1 MFSLSRCDSAVLAR
15 AKAQRSAKARRR
27 KRRGDM
33 STKIPVGVLGA
44 TGAVGQKFVALLEN
58 HPWFELTE
66 LAASDRSA
74 GKRYE
79 DATLWRQYK
88 PIPDRLKDRI
98 VKPCEPALDC
108 RLVFSGLDSSV
119 AGEIEED
126 FARNGHIVVTNS
138 RNHRMDEDVPLLI
151 PEINPE
157 HLGLIKVQRERRGWS
172 GAIVTNPNCSTIG
185 LVMALAPIH
194 RAFGVKRVIVATM
207 QALSGAGYPGHS
219 AIDMVG
225 NVIPFI
231 GGGEEEKVETE
242 PLKIMG
248 VLDGDK
254 IRFADCRISAHTNRV
269 FVEDGHMECVSLEL
283 EKKATPGEIAST
295 LACFSSLPQELRLP
309 SAPERPIIVTAEKD
323 RPQPRFDRDAGNGM
337 SAVVGRIREC
347 PVFDIRFVVL
357 SHNTIRGAAG
367 AAILNAELM
376 KAQRLLPD

>member
-1 MFSLSRCDSAVLAR
+1 M
-15 AKAQRSAKARRR
+15 
-27 KRRGDM
+27 
-33 STKIPVGVLGA
+33 KIPVGVLGA

-74 GKRYE
+74 GKSYR
-79 DATLWRQYK
+79 DATVWRQYQ
-88 PIPDRLKDRI
+88 PIPERLKDRTI
-98 VKPCEPALDC
+98 KPCEPALDC
-108 RLVFSGLDSSV
+108 RVVFSGLDSSV
-119 AGEIEED
+119 AGEVEEN
-126 FARNGHIVVTNS
+126 FARAGYIVVSNS
-138 RNHRMDEDVPLLI
+138 RNHRMDDDVPLLI
-151 PEINPE
+151 PEVNPE
-157 HLGLIKVQRERRGWS
+157 HLALIKVQRERRSWP

-219 AIDMVG
+219 AIDMLG

-231 GGGEEEKVETE
+231 GGGEEEKMETE

-248 VLDGDK
+248 SLDGK
-254 IRFADCRISAHTNRV
+254 GICFADCRISAHTNRV
-269 FVEDGHMECVSLEL
+269 FVEDGHMECVSVEL
-283 EKKATPGEIAST
+283 ERKAKPDEVARV
-295 LACFSSLPQELRLP
+295 LAQFSSLPQELKLP
-309 SAPERPIIVTAEKD
+309 SAPERPVIVTDERD

-376 KAQRLLPD
+376 KAQGLIE

>member
-1 MFSLSRCDSAVLAR
+1 
-15 AKAQRSAKARRR
+15 
-27 KRRGDM
+27 M
-33 STKIPVGVLGA
+33 SNKIPVGVLGA

-74 GKRYE
+74 GKSYKE
-79 DATLWRQYK
+79 ATVWRQYK
-88 PIPDRLKDRI
+88 PIPERLRDRPI
-98 VKPCEPALDC
+98 KPCEPALDC
-108 RLVFSGLDSSV
+108 RVVFSGLDSSV
-119 AGEIEED
+119 AGEIEEN
-126 FARNGHIVVTNS
+126 FARAGYIVLSNS
-138 RNHRMDEDVPLLI
+138 KNHRMDDDVPLLI
-151 PEINPE
+151 PEVNPE
-157 HLGLIKVQRERRGWS
+157 HLGLIKVQRRRRGWS

-194 RAFGVKRVIVATM
+194 RAFGVNRVIVTTM

-219 AIDMVG
+219 ASDMLG

-231 GGGEEEKVETE
+231 GGGEEEKMETE

-248 VLDGDK
+248 TLEGDE
-254 IRFADCRISAHTNRV
+254 IRFAGCRISAHTNRV
-269 FVEDGHMECVSLEL
+269 FVEDGHMECVSVEL
-283 EKKATPGEIAST
+283 ERKAKADEVARA
-295 LACFSSLPQELRLP
+295 LAQFSSLPQELKLP
-309 SAPERPIIVTAEKD
+309 SAPERPVIVTGEKD
-323 RPQPRFDRDAGNGM
+323 RPQPRFDRDAGDGM

-376 KAQRLLPD
+376 NANGLIL

>member
-1 MFSLSRCDSAVLAR
+1 
-15 AKAQRSAKARRR
+15 
-27 KRRGDM
+27 M
-33 STKIPVGVLGA
+33 SNRIPVGVLGA

-74 GKRYE
+74 GKSYR
-79 DATLWRQYK
+79 DATVLRQYQ
-88 PIPDRLKDRI
+88 PIPERLKDRTI
-98 VKPCEPALDC
+98 KPCEPELDC
-108 RLVFSGLDSSV
+108 RVVFSGLDSSV
-119 AGEIEED
+119 AGEIEEN
-126 FARNGHIVVTNS
+126 FARAGYIVVSNS
-138 RNHRMDEDVPLLI
+138 RNHRMDDDVPLLV
-151 PEINPE
+151 PEVNPE
-157 HLGLIKVQRERRGWS
+157 HLALIKVQRERRSWP

-219 AIDMVG
+219 AIDMLG

-231 GGGEEEKVETE
+231 GGGEEEKMETE

-248 VLDGDK
+248 SLDGNG
-254 IRFADCRISAHTNRV
+254 IRFAECRISAHTNRV
-269 FVEDGHMECVSLEL
+269 FVEDGHMECVSVEL
-283 EKKATPGEIAST
+283 ERKAKPDEVARV
-295 LACFSSLPQELRLP
+295 LAQFSSLPQELKLP
-309 SAPERPIIVTAEKD
+309 SAPQRPVIVTDERD

-337 SAVVGRIREC
+337 SAMVGRIREC

-376 KAQRLLPD
+376 KAQGLIE

>member
-1 MFSLSRCDSAVLAR
+1 M
-15 AKAQRSAKARRR
+15 AKR
-27 KRRGDM
+27 
-33 STKIPVGVLGA
+33 IPVGVLGA
-44 TGAVGQKFVALLEN
+44 TGAVGQRFVTLLED

-74 GKRYE
+74 GKSYKE
-79 DATLWRQYK
+79 AAVWRQYK
-88 PIPDRLKDRI
+88 PIPDRLKATT

-108 RLVFSGLDSSV
+108 RVVFSGLDSSV
-119 AGEIEED
+119 AGEIEES
-126 FARNGHIVVTNS
+126 FARAGYIVLSNS
-138 RNHRMDEDVPLLI
+138 KNHRMDKDVPLLV

-157 HLGLIKVQRERRGWS
+157 HLDLIKVQRERRGWT

-207 QALSGAGYPGHS
+207 QALSGAGYPGLS
-219 AIDMVG
+219 AIDMLG

-231 GGGEEEKVETE
+231 GGEEDKVETE

-248 VLDGDK
+248 ALDGDG

-283 EKKATPGEIAST
+283 EKKATPDEVAGV
-295 LACFSSLPQELRLP
+295 LARFRSLPQELNLP
-309 SAPERPIIVTAEKD
+309 SAPERPVIVTDERD

-347 PVFDIRFVVL
+347 PVFDIRLVVL

-376 KAQRLLPD
+376 SAQGLLE

>member
-1 MFSLSRCDSAVLAR
+1 MPN
-15 AKAQRSAKARRR
+15 
-27 KRRGDM
+27 
-33 STKIPVGVLGA
+33 KIKVGVLGA
-44 TGAVGQKFVALLEN
+44 TGAVGQKFVTLLED

-66 LAASDRSA
+66 LAASDRSV
-74 GKRYE
+74 GKSYKE
-79 DATLWRQYK
+79 AAVWRQYK
-88 PIPDRLKDRI
+88 PIPERLKATK
-98 VKPCEPALDC
+98 VKPCEPTLDC
-108 RLVFSGLDSSV
+108 RVIFSGLDSSV
-119 AGEIEED
+119 AGEVEES
-126 FARNGHIVVTNS
+126 FARAGYVVLSNS
-138 RNHRMDEDVPLLI
+138 RNHRMDEDVPLLV

-157 HLGLIKVQRERRGWS
+157 HLDLIKVQRKRRGWA

-207 QALSGAGYPGHS
+207 QALSGAGYPGLS
-219 AIDMVG
+219 AIDMLG

-231 GGGEEEKVETE
+231 GGEEDKMETE

-248 VLDGDK
+248 VLDGDG

-283 EKKATPGEIAST
+283 EKKATPDEVASV
-295 LACFSSLPQELRLP
+295 LARFSSLPQELKLP
-309 SAPERPIIVTAEKD
+309 SAPERPVIVTDERD

-347 PVFDIRFVVL
+347 PVFDIRLVVL

-376 KAQRLLPD
+376 GAQGLLE